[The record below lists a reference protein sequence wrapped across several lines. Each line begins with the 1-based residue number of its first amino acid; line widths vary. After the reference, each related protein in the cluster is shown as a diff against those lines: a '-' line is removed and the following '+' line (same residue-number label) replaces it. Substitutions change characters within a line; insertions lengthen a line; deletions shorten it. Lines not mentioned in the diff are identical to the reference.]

1 MHTYSVFCRP
11 NADLMQR
18 KSVRIA
24 ESLQTLCTH
33 CAEQISVIRMQ
44 QLGGGGRG
52 RAPTLCVATRSG
64 GPGTPRGGPGRRSS
78 GRRRGGPGRRSGGEA
93 GGAAAREGEAVR
105 LSALEG
111 LLPAAT
117 AAPRASGM
125 ATAAPRESGIHS
137 SLQAFD
143 IPPHPPHL
151 MMSIGRAGPGIGRNR
166 SEPGVNVLHRGGPER
181 LEVGGLG

>member
-24 ESLQTLCTH
+24 ESLQTLRTH
-33 CAEQISVIRMQ
+33 CTEQISVIRMP
-44 QLGGGGRG
+44 QLGHGGQPAGAGPDPVRCHAK
-52 RAPTLCVATRSG
+52 RWPRDATRR
-64 GPGTPRGGPGRRSS
+64 PRRRSS

-117 AAPRASGM
+117 VTAAPRASGT
-125 ATAAPRESGIHS
+125 ATAAPRASGIHS

-166 SEPGVNVLHRGGPER
+166 SKPGVNVLH
-181 LEVGGLG
+181 